1 MTNLKSSMN
10 CVRFSQKDGENFVS
24 CDNEGLTYV
33 WSTNFYDY
41 KQAQEEEKVEEKN
54 LASQIYGNE
63 KNREIGGA
71 LEITEENL
79 VMEQLSLKL
88 ESFVSKI
95 NTISDN
101 ILTME
106 DHLSRNENNTKKLL
120 DFLERNEAQ
129 NQSYGL
135 QEDINSRNLINLPFD
150 SLANS

>member
-10 CVRFSQKDGENFVS
+10 CVRFSSNGENFVS
-24 CDNEGLTYV
+24 GDNEGLTYV

-41 KQAQEEEKVEEKN
+41 KQAQTEEKVEQGN

-63 KNREIGGA
+63 KNRDIGGA
-71 LEITEENL
+71 LGITEENL

-101 ILTME
+101 ILSME
-106 DHLSRNENNTKKLL
+106 EHLSRNEGNTRKLL
-120 DFLERNEAQ
+120 DFLERNET
-129 NQSYGL
+129 NNNGSGL
-135 QEDINSRNLINLPFD
+135 QEDINTRNLINLPFE

>member
-10 CVRFSQKDGENFVS
+10 CVRFSSDGENFVS
-24 CDNEGLTYV
+24 SDNEGLTYV

-41 KQAQEEEKVEEKN
+41 RQAQAEEKVEQGN

-63 KNREIGGA
+63 KNGDIGGA
-71 LEITEENL
+71 LGITEENL

-101 ILTME
+101 ILSME
-106 DHLSRNENNTKKLL
+106 EHLSRNEGNTRKLL
-120 DFLERNEAQ
+120 DFLERNET
-129 NQSYGL
+129 NNNRSGL
-135 QEDINSRNLINLPFD
+135 QEDINTRNLINLPFE